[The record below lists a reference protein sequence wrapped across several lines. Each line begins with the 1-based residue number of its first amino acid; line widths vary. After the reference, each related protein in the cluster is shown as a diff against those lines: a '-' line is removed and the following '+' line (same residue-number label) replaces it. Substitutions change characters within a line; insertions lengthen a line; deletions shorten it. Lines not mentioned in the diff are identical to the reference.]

1 MNFAHLPNSIKEY
14 IQRGECDIELIPAP
28 VVIEGT
34 VEGTI
39 EGTVEGAIEG
49 TIEGADKNEGVIEG
63 VNEGVN
69 KGRTI
74 TKFN

>member
-34 VEGTI
+34 VEGTVEGTI

-49 TIEGADKNEGVIEG
+49 TIEGAIEG
-63 VNEGVN
+63 ADKNEGVN